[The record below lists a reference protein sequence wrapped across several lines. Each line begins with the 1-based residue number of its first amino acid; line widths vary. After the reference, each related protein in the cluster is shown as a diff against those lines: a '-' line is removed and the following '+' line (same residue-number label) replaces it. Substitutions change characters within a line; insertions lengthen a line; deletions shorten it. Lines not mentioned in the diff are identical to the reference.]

1 VLENKLLGR
10 QTNLRAYHTAD
21 YAFETTGIYPT
32 STTEPTTHAPGK
44 SRYIGLSHSG
54 TMKRH
59 IVIDVGFWAIYNG
72 STLNSDPL
80 HTEGLLCEMPQLLH
94 VIELDVAITHSVLSS
109 AVLTPVQRGER
120 ARAVPSIN

>member
-1 VLENKLLGR
+1 
-10 QTNLRAYHTAD
+10 
-21 YAFETTGIYPT
+21 
-32 STTEPTTHAPGK
+32 
-44 SRYIGLSHSG
+44 
-54 TMKRH
+54 MKRH
-59 IVIDVGFWAIYNG
+59 IVIDVGFWAIYKG